1 MKDCLELNL
10 NANGSEF
17 EKVLRASNSFFNTH
31 GISKKISNEQT
42 MVLTK
47 LTKFLALYGRNKRSD
62 DKIKI
67 QINIENDKIIIEAI
81 KSASTMDF
89 DQIEKLEEVIQFIRG
104 FQDPFEA
111 FTKLKKEIIE
121 NYNSDTLLEIA
132 KIACEGDAF
141 VDFFV
146 DEKMLNLSSIKYID
160 D

>member
-10 NANGSEF
+10 NANGSEL
-17 EKVLRASNSFFNTH
+17 EKVLRESNSFFNTH

-111 FTKLKKEIIE
+111 FTKLKKKLIE

-146 DEKMLNLSSIKYID
+146 DEKMLNLSSVKYID